1 MKYALLAHVRA
12 RARICA
18 KATSCNC
25 MFLRIRL
32 FACLPTCYH
41 SIPSHAHNTHT
52 PARSCIRK
60 VQRPPAS
67 THAVQVEQCS
77 WLTAN
82 YSNDATSKC
91 IVLFS
96 RMAGN
101 LPVCA
106 PFAGCTTRGL
116 RILAGW
122 QCRIRQQNMNRT
134 QCHHVSCFG
143 YACSNVCACCGAY
156 CAYSCILKAT
166 AAGICDAQETKD
178 CTHVRANVFACMQAI
193 ERIDEVSRVRNN
205 LAV

>member
-116 RILAGW
+116 RILPNWHEQVAVPPRIVLWLHLQKCVCMLWCVLCIFMRFASPFEGNCCW
-122 QCRIRQQNMNRT
+122 HLRCTRNEGLHTCARQCIRVHASYR
-134 QCHHVSCFG
+134 
-143 YACSNVCACCGAY
+143 AY
-156 CAYSCILKAT
+156 
-166 AAGICDAQETKD
+166 
-178 CTHVRANVFACMQAI
+178 R
-193 ERIDEVSRVRNN
+193 
-205 LAV
+205 